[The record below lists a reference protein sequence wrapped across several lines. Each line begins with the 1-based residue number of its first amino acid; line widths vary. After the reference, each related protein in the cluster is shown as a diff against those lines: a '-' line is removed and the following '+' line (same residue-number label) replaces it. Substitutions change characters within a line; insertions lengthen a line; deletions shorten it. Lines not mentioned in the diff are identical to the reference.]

1 MIRPFS
7 VQGKGFMGSSS
18 SRSSFIDNQR
28 SVLLDELAQCQQR
41 AETAKQAMGAAYPA
55 ACQAAQS
62 MRPLFDQALAQ
73 ARRNA
78 RQQGRKGTWGAAL
91 TLRASLGTGGL
102 RIIAWLLLLG
112 SLMLDSPVRG
122 FFAQLAY
129 SMPFPVSLLLGLL
142 TFVPPSLLA
151 YAALVWFGRSRLSK
165 RNASAAL
172 ASIDAL
178 GKRQLQLHAFG
189 SKHNDDRSHPYPV
202 VRAPA
207 PSMQKLGN
215 NWQLGDKHDNSNA
228 VMVGMNT
235 NIAADKDPDF
245 FIRLPLNGHPGGF
258 VRVRAEVDEHA
269 GTWTPL
275 AAELAPGLVPF
286 AQPIIDL
293 QALSVPYER
302 ELQLQQSLLTRLA
315 SLDKLETNWK
325 EVAIPEQTLEQVI
338 KLVDRF
344 AAGTP
349 PLPKGMLLWGPPGT
363 GKTLIARKLAEHVDC
378 NFVAVTIA
386 DLKGEHIGHT
396 GPKVKKIWE
405 TARSK
410 GPTILFVDECES
422 AFARRG
428 SRDTDNF
435 GNELVQTFIAEWDGF
450 NQGGGN
456 VLVIGA
462 TNRQELIDDAVLS
475 RFTVAIEL
483 GAPNADARERILLA
497 EFAKAQLALPVTEAL
512 VRETAGMSGRD
523 LSTLVTSVVATH
535 PAGRPAATDFSAAI
549 ARLRGKSSTS
559 VQALGWDDV
568 IVPASTRA
576 EFESL
581 GKELLHAEEL
591 AKMNIPV
598 PRGILLYGPPGTGKT
613 QIARVL
619 ANQSGL
625 SFIAASSAELKGQ
638 FIGDGGARVKQLFEK
653 ARAQAPC
660 IVFLDEID
668 TIAPPR
674 GSGNSDKLNA
684 EIVAQLL
691 QELDGIS
698 TRQGQVFLLAAS
710 NHPDAIDSALLSR
723 LERKIQIGLPDT
735 DARAAILRLQL
746 AGKPLDFAVD
756 EVLEALAAATEGSS
770 GRDLQ
775 SLVTAATRR
784 ALQRAM
790 AEHGDPTK
798 VQLQQK
804 DLLDQAATDPA

>member
-1 MIRPFS
+1 
-7 VQGKGFMGSSS
+7 MGPGA

-28 SVLLDELAQCQQR
+28 TVLLEELAQCRQR
-41 AETAKQAMGAAYPA
+41 LDSARQALATAYPA
-55 ACQAAQS
+55 ACQATQA
-62 MRPLFDQALAQ
+62 MRPVFEQGLAQ
-73 ARRNA
+73 ARHQAITEA
-78 RQQGRKGTWGAAL
+78 RKRALRPAL
-91 TLRASLGTGGL
+91 TLAATLGTGTARTLG
-102 RIIAWLLLLG
+102 WLLLLG
-112 SLMLDSPVRG
+112 SLLLY
-122 FFAQLAY
+122 AQIGGLIYHLRYAL
-129 SMPFPVSLLLGLL
+129 PFPLDLLLVPFAL
-142 TFVPPSLLA
+142 VPPALPL
-151 YAALVWFGRSRLSK
+151 YAFLVWLGRRRLGR
-165 RNASAAL
+165 RNAAATL
-172 ASIDAL
+172 ASIDEL
-178 GKRQLQLHAFG
+178 GKRQLQLNAFG
-189 SKHNDDRSHPYPV
+189 RKHEDGRSHPYPV

-207 PSMQKLGN
+207 PSADKLGIS
-215 NWQLGDKHDNSNA
+215 WQLADKHDNSNA
-228 VMVGMNT
+228 VMVGLST
-235 NIAADKDPDF
+235 DIPADKDPDI

-258 VRVRAEVDEHA
+258 VRVRAEVDGHRA
-269 GTWTPL
+269 TWEPL
-275 AAELAPGLVPF
+275 AAALAPQLAPF
-286 AQPIIDL
+286 APAIVEL
-293 QALSVPYER
+293 QQLSAPHER
-302 ELQLQQSLLTRLA
+302 EQQVLQSLLTRLA
-315 SLDKLETNWK
+315 SLDKMEANWQDVAVPET
-325 EVAIPEQTLEQVI
+325 TLEQVV

-344 AAGTP
+344 AAGQP

-363 GKTLIARKLAEHVDC
+363 GKTLIARKLAQHVDC
-378 NFVAVTIA
+378 NFIAVTIA

-396 GPKVKKIWE
+396 GPKVKKLWE
-405 TARSK
+405 QARSK
-410 GPTILFVDECES
+410 APTILFVDECES

-462 TNRQELIDDAVLS
+462 TNRRELIDDAVLS
-475 RFTVAIEL
+475 RFTVSIEL
-483 GAPNADARERILLA
+483 PAPDAAARERILLA
-497 EFAKAQLALPVTEAL
+497 EFGKAQLALPVTDAL

-523 LSTLVTSVVATH
+523 LSTLVTSVVSTH
-535 PAGRPAATDFSAAI
+535 PAGRPAAADFSTAI

-559 VQALGWDDV
+559 VQVLGWDDV
-568 IVPASTRA
+568 ILPASTRA

-591 AKMNIPV
+591 ARMNIPV

-619 ANQSGL
+619 ASQSGL
-625 SFIAASSAELKGQ
+625 SFIAASSTDVKGQ

-723 LERKIQIGLPDT
+723 LERKIRIGLPDA

-746 AGKPLDFAVD
+746 AGKPLDFAIED
-756 EVLEALAAATEGSS
+756 VLNGLAAATEGKS

-790 AEHGDPTK
+790 TQDGDPTRTR
-798 VQLQQK
+798 LQPQ
-804 DLLDQAATDPA
+804 DLLEEVGSSTPA

>member
-1 MIRPFS
+1 
-7 VQGKGFMGSSS
+7 MGSSV
-18 SRSSFIDNQR
+18 SRNSFIDGQR
-28 SVLLDELAQCQQR
+28 SVLLEELAQCRQR
-41 AETAKQAMGAAYPA
+41 AENARQALAGSYPA
-55 ACQAAQS
+55 ACQAAQA
-62 MRPLFDQALAQ
+62 MRQPFEQALEHARQ
-73 ARRNA
+73 KAWAEARRSA
-78 RQQGRKGTWGAAL
+78 WKPALGLSATLGSGALRKL
-91 TLRASLGTGGL
+91 V
-102 RIIAWLLLLG
+102 WLLLLA
-112 SLMLDSPVRG
+112 SLPLYTVIGGFLYHLLNALPLPISLFAVPV
-122 FFAQLAY
+122 A
-129 SMPFPVSLLLGLL
+129 LL
-142 TFVPPSLLA
+142 PPALPI
-151 YAALVWFGRSRLSK
+151 YALLVWLGRR
-165 RNASAAL
+165 RVAARSVAGTL
-172 ASIDAL
+172 ASIDEL
-178 GKRQLQLHAFG
+178 GKRQLQLNAFG
-189 SKHNDDRSHPYPV
+189 NKHADGRTHPYPV

-207 PSMQKLGN
+207 PSVEKLGI
-215 NWQLGDKHDNSNA
+215 NWQLADKHDNSNA
-228 VMVGMNT
+228 VLVGLSPDIGN
-235 NIAADKDPDF
+235 DKDPDI
-245 FIRLPLNGHPGGF
+245 FIRLPINGHPGGF
-258 VRVRAEVDEHA
+258 VRVRAEVDKHR
-269 GTWTPL
+269 GTWEPI
-275 AAELAPGLVPF
+275 ANELAPLLAPL
-286 AQPIIDL
+286 AQPIIEL
-293 QALSVPYER
+293 HQLSAPHER
-302 ELQLQQSLLTRLA
+302 ELQVQKSLLAQLA
-315 SLDKLETNWK
+315 SLDKIEANWQD
-325 EVAIPEQTLEQVI
+325 VAVPEATLEQVV

-363 GKTLIARKLAEHVDC
+363 GKTLIARKLAQHVNC
-378 NFVAVTIA
+378 NFIAVTIA

-405 TARSK
+405 QARSK
-410 GPTILFVDECES
+410 APTILFVDECES

-462 TNRQELIDDAVLS
+462 TNRRELIDDAVLS
-475 RFTVAIEL
+475 RFTVSIEL
-483 GAPNADARERILLA
+483 PAPDADARERILQA
-497 EFAKAQLALPVTEAL
+497 EFSRAQLALPVTAAL
-512 VRETAGMSGRD
+512 VRATSGMSGRD

-535 PAGRPAATDFSAAI
+535 PAGNPAEQDFSAAI
-549 ARLRGKSSTS
+549 TRLRGKSSTS
-559 VQALGWDDV
+559 VQELGWEDV
-568 IVPASTRA
+568 ILPSATRA

-591 AKMNIPV
+591 ARMNIPV

-619 ANQSGL
+619 ASQSGL
-625 SFIAASSAELKGQ
+625 SFIAASSSDVKGQ

-674 GSGNSDKLNA
+674 GSNGSDKLNA

-723 LERKIQIGLPDT
+723 LERKIRIDLPDT
-735 DARAAILRLQL
+735 PARAAILRLQL
-746 AGKPLDFAVD
+746 AGKPLGFAVD
-756 EVLEALAAATEGSS
+756 EVLDELAAATAGKS

-790 AEHGDPTK
+790 AQDGDPTK
-798 VQLQQK
+798 VQLQHQ
-804 DLLDQAATDPA
+804 DLLQEVAGDIA

>member
-1 MIRPFS
+1 M
-7 VQGKGFMGSSS
+7 VSSS
-18 SRSSFIDNQR
+18 SRNSFIDNQR
-28 SVLLDELAQCQQR
+28 SVLLDELAQCRQR

-62 MRPLFDQALAQ
+62 MRPVFEEGLAQ
-73 ARRNA
+73 ARRNTL
-78 RQQGRKGTWGAAL
+78 QKGRKGTWGAAL
-91 TLRASLGTGGL
+91 SLRASLGTGGV
-102 RIIAWLLLLG
+102 RNITWLLLLG
-112 SLMLDSPVRG
+112 SLMLYGPVRSFCG
-122 FFAQLAY
+122 QLSY
-129 SMPFPVSLLLGLL
+129 TLPFPVSLLFLL
-142 TFVPPSLLA
+142 FVYIPPAVIL
-151 YAALVWFGRSRLSK
+151 YAGLVWLGRYRLSK
-165 RNASAAL
+165 RNAAAGL

-178 GKRQLQLHAFG
+178 SKRQLQLHAFG
-189 SKHNDDRSHPYPV
+189 RKQDDGRSHPYPV

-207 PSMQKLGN
+207 PSVEKLGN

-235 NIAADKDPDF
+235 DIASDKDPDF

-258 VRVRAEVDEHA
+258 VRVRAEVDEHS

-275 AAELAPGLVPF
+275 AAELAPMLAPL
-286 AQPIIDL
+286 AQPIVEL
-293 QALSVPYER
+293 QALSAPYER
-302 ELQLQQSLLTRLA
+302 ELQLQKSLLTRLA
-315 SLDKLETNWK
+315 SLDKLEANWK
-325 EVAIPEQTLEQVI
+325 DVAIPEQTLEQVI

-405 TARSK
+405 NARSK

-450 NQGGGN
+450 NQGSGN

-475 RFTVAIEL
+475 RFTVSIEL
-483 GAPNADARERILLA
+483 AAPNAEARERILLA
-497 EFAKAQLALPVTEAL
+497 EFGKAQLSLPVTEAL

-535 PAGRPAATDFSAAI
+535 PAGRPAATDFSTAI

-591 AKMNIPV
+591 ARMNIPV
-598 PRGILLYGPPGTGKT
+598 PRGILLYGPPAP
-613 QIARVL
+613 ARPRSR
-619 ANQSGL
+619 AYWPASPGCP
-625 SFIAASSAELKGQ
+625 SSPPHRRRSRASSSATV
-638 FIGDGGARVKQLFEK
+638 A
-653 ARAQAPC
+653 
-660 IVFLDEID
+660 
-668 TIAPPR
+668 R
-674 GSGNSDKLNA
+674 GSSSCSRKPGRRHRASCSSMR
-684 EIVAQLL
+684 
-691 QELDGIS
+691 S
-698 TRQGQVFLLAAS
+698 TPLR
-710 NHPDAIDSALLSR
+710 H
-723 LERKIQIGLPDT
+723 
-735 DARAAILRLQL
+735 RAA
-746 AGKPLDFAVD
+746 
-756 EVLEALAAATEGSS
+756 AAI
-770 GRDLQ
+770 
-775 SLVTAATRR
+775 
-784 ALQRAM
+784 
-790 AEHGDPTK
+790 PTS
-798 VQLQQK
+798 
-804 DLLDQAATDPA
+804 

>member
-1 MIRPFS
+1 MDP
-7 VQGKGFMGSSS
+7 VA
-18 SRSSFIDNQR
+18 SRSSFIDRQR
-28 SVLLDELAQCQQR
+28 TVLLEELAQCRQR
-41 AETAKQAMGAAYPA
+41 LDSAKQALGSAYPT
-55 ACQAAQS
+55 ACQAAQA
-62 MRPLFDQALAQ
+62 MRPAFEQGLEQ
-73 ARRNA
+73 ARRDA
-78 RQQGRKGTWGAAL
+78 LQAARKGTLGQALSLKAA
-91 TLRASLGTGGL
+91 LGTGGFRL
-102 RIIAWLLLLG
+102 LVWLGMLG
-112 SLMLDSPVRG
+112 SLVLY
-122 FFAQLAY
+122 FQLSQVFTFY
-129 SMPFPVSLLLGLL
+129 SYRFPFPVSLLFGLCAV
-142 TFVPPSLLA
+142 VPPALPL
-151 YAALVWFGRSRLSK
+151 YAALVWLGRRRLVR
-165 RNASAAL
+165 RNAAPVL
-172 ASIDAL
+172 ASIDEL
-178 GKRQLQLHAFG
+178 GKRQLQLNAFG
-189 SKHNDDRSHPYPV
+189 RKHEDGRTHPYPV

-207 PSMQKLGN
+207 PSADKLGIS
-215 NWQLGDKHDNSNA
+215 WQLADKHDNSHA
-228 VMVGMNT
+228 VMVGLGT
-235 NIAADKDPDF
+235 DIAADKDPDI

-258 VRVRAEVDEHA
+258 VRVRAEVDGHRA
-269 GTWTPL
+269 TWEPL
-275 AAELAPGLVPF
+275 AARLAPLLAPF
-286 AQPIIDL
+286 APAIIEL
-293 QALSVPYER
+293 QQLSAPHER
-302 ELQLQQSLLTRLA
+302 EQQVLQSLLTRLG
-315 SLDKLETNWK
+315 SLDKMEANWQD
-325 EVAIPEQTLEQVI
+325 VAIPEATLEQVV

-344 AAGTP
+344 AAGQP

-363 GKTLIARKLAEHVDC
+363 GKTLIARKLAQHVDC

-396 GPKVKKIWE
+396 GPKVKKLWE
-405 TARSK
+405 QARGK

-462 TNRQELIDDAVLS
+462 TNRRELIDDAVLS
-475 RFTVAIEL
+475 RFTVSIEL
-483 GAPNADARERILLA
+483 PAPDAAARERILQA
-497 EFAKAQLALPVTEAL
+497 EFGKAQLALPVTEAL
-512 VRETAGMSGRD
+512 VRETSGMSGRD
-523 LSTLVTSVVATH
+523 LSTLVTSVVSTH
-535 PAGRPAATDFSAAI
+535 PAGRPAAEDFSAAI
-549 ARLRGKSSTS
+549 ARLRGKNSTS

-568 IVPASTRA
+568 ILPASTRA

-591 AKMNIPV
+591 ARMNIPV

-619 ANQSGL
+619 ASQSGL
-625 SFIAASSAELKGQ
+625 SFIAASSTEVKGQ
-638 FIGDGGARVKQLFEK
+638 FLGDGGARVKQLFEK

-674 GSGNSDKLNA
+674 GGDGSDKLNA

-691 QELDGIS
+691 QELDGVG

-723 LERKIQIGLPDT
+723 LERKIRIGLPDA

-746 AGKPLDFAVD
+746 AGKPLDFAIED
-756 EVLEALAAATEGSS
+756 VLDTLAAATEGRS

-790 AEHGDPTK
+790 AQDGDPTRTR
-798 VQLQQK
+798 LQHQ
-804 DLLDQAATDPA
+804 DLLEAAADATPA

>member
-1 MIRPFS
+1 M
-7 VQGKGFMGSSS
+7 VSSS

-28 SVLLDELAQCQQR
+28 SVLLDELAHCQQR
-41 AETAKQAMGAAYPA
+41 AESAKQAMGAAYPA

-62 MRPLFDQALAQ
+62 MRPVFEDGLAQ
-73 ARRNA
+73 ARRSTL
-78 RQQGRKGTWGAAL
+78 QKGQKGTWGPAL
-91 TLRASLGTGGL
+91 SLRATLGAGGIRTL
-102 RIIAWLLLLG
+102 AWLLLLG
-112 SLMLDSPVRG
+112 SLALYGPVRSLCAQ
-122 FFAQLAY
+122 FAHSL
-129 SMPFPVSLLLGLL
+129 PFPVSLLFLL
-142 TFVPPSLLA
+142 FVYIPPALA
-151 YAALVWFGRSRLSK
+151 LYAALVWFGRYRLSK
-165 RNASAAL
+165 RNAAAGL

-189 SKHNDDRSHPYPV
+189 RKHDDGRSHPYPV

-207 PSMQKLGN
+207 PSVEKLGN
-215 NWQLGDKHDNSNA
+215 KWQLGDKHDNSNA

-235 NIAADKDPDF
+235 DIATDKDPDI
-245 FIRLPLNGHPGGF
+245 FIRLPINGHPGGY

-269 GTWTPL
+269 GAWNPL
-275 AAELAPGLVPF
+275 AAELGPMLAPL
-286 AQPIIDL
+286 AQPILDL
-293 QALSVPYER
+293 QALSAPYER
-302 ELQLQQSLLTRLA
+302 ELQLQQSLLGRLA
-315 SLDKLETNWK
+315 SLDKVEANWK
-325 EVAIPEQTLEQVI
+325 DVAIPEQTLERVI

-396 GPKVKKIWE
+396 GPKVRKIWE
-405 TARSK
+405 DARGK

-450 NQGGGN
+450 NQGSGN

-462 TNRQELIDDAVLS
+462 TNRQELLDDAVLS
-475 RFTVAIEL
+475 RFTVSIEL
-483 GAPNADARERILLA
+483 AAPNADARERILLA
-497 EFAKAQLALPVTEAL
+497 ELDKAQLALPVTEAL

-523 LSTLVTSVVATH
+523 LSTLITSVVATH
-535 PAGRPAATDFSAAI
+535 PAGRPTHADFSAAI

-559 VQALGWDDV
+559 VQALGWEDV

-576 EFESL
+576 EFEGL

-591 AKMNIPV
+591 ARLNIPV

-619 ANQSGL
+619 ASQSGL
-625 SFIAASSAELKGQ
+625 SFIAASSAEIKGQ
-638 FIGDGGARVKQLFEK
+638 FLGDGGARIKQLFEK

-660 IVFLDEID
+660 ILFLDEID

-710 NHPDAIDSALLSR
+710 NHLDAIDSALLSR
-723 LERKIQIGLPDT
+723 LERKIQIGLPDA

-756 EVLEALAAATEGSS
+756 EVLGTLAAATEGSS

-798 VQLQQK
+798 VQLRRK
-804 DLLDQAATDPA
+804 DLLDEAETDPA